1 MTDIQKGGNK
11 LGNIKKMIS
20 VILVVVCVFA
30 FTACGKTETLDGKW
44 VLVKSETSD
53 GKTYKVKG
61 EDTKEIYEISGDT
74 ATFYYS
80 GKAMGD
86 KTINLQVEQT
96 GDNQYNFKMTDTFSF
111 STGTIDGKYLK
122 CTIGDTI
129 FIYEKD

>member
-1 MTDIQKGGNK
+1 M
-11 LGNIKKMIS
+11 GNIKKMIS

-86 KTINLQVEQT
+86 KTINLQVYKKPLQT
-96 GDNQYNFKMTDTFSF
+96 ACMSKAKALFSP
-111 STGTIDGKYLK
+111 SLSHKIEAVEGKR
-122 CTIGDTI
+122 
-129 FIYEKD
+129 

>member
-1 MTDIQKGGNK
+1 M
-11 LGNIKKMIS
+11 GNIKKMIS

-96 GDNQYNFKMTDTFSF
+96 GDNQYNFKMTDTLSF
-111 STGTIDGKYLK
+111 STGMIDGKYLK
-122 CTIGDTI
+122 RTI
-129 FIYEKD
+129 

>member
-53 GKTYKVKG
+53 GRRIRSRVRTQKRSMK
-61 EDTKEIYEISGDT
+61 
-74 ATFYYS
+74 
-80 GKAMGD
+80 
-86 KTINLQVEQT
+86 
-96 GDNQYNFKMTDTFSF
+96 
-111 STGTIDGKYLK
+111 
-122 CTIGDTI
+122 
-129 FIYEKD
+129 

>member
-1 MTDIQKGGNK
+1 M
-11 LGNIKKMIS
+11 GNIKKMIS

-61 EDTKEIYEISGDT
+61 EDTK
-74 ATFYYS
+74 
-80 GKAMGD
+80 
-86 KTINLQVEQT
+86 TINLQVEQT
-96 GDNQYNFKMTDTFSF
+96 GDNQYNFKMTDTLSF